1 MCKAEVAQRGR
12 RVTPEF
18 VPYSLLEKMTKLEN
32 NLALTITIII
42 FRKRI
47 HYYLHQYRV
56 WIENVKLSP
65 WLVEMKVK
73 VLVAQPCLTLCNPV
87 DCSPPGS
94 SVHRIFHARMLEWV
108 AMPSSRGSSQPRDQT
123 QVSHIAGRFFTSWDT
138 RETLRRGILITYSQ
152 AVKLVT
158 IPGYIL
164 CSAGGSSSY
173 MCVHAQSL
181 QSCPTLCDPVDYR
194 LFCSWDSPGKN
205 AGVDCHALLYGIFPA
220 QGLSLWLLCLQCC
233 WRILYPLSHKGNTSP
248 CIAGEF
254 LELKTWVY
262 GRGSRCN
269 SFSLAK
275 F

>member
-56 WIENVKLSP
+56 WIEKVKLSP
-65 WLVEMKVK
+65 GLVEMKVK

-123 QVSHIAGRFFTSWDT
+123 QVSHIAGRFFTS
-138 RETLRRGILITYSQ
+138 
-152 AVKLVT
+152 
-158 IPGYIL
+158 
-164 CSAGGSSSY
+164 
-173 MCVHAQSL
+173 
-181 QSCPTLCDPVDYR
+181 
-194 LFCSWDSPGKN
+194 
-205 AGVDCHALLYGIFPA
+205 
-220 QGLSLWLLCLQCC
+220 
-233 WRILYPLSHKGNTSP
+233 
-248 CIAGEF
+248 
-254 LELKTWVY
+254 
-262 GRGSRCN
+262 
-269 SFSLAK
+269 
-275 F
+275 